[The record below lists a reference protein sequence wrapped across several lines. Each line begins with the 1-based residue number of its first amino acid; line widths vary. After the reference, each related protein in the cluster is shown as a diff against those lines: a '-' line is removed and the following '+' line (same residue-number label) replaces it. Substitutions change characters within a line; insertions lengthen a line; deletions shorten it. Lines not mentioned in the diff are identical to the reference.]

1 MSENKRVILAY
12 SGGLDT
18 SCILV
23 WLIQNGYDVV
33 CYLVS
38 TLPEQPTPIHKFLSR
53 QILVKMK
60 ILRLLKQ
67 KLRV

>member
-38 TLPEQPTPIHKFLSR
+38 TLPEELRPIHQFLSR